1 MGLRHGERWAA
12 QGVGLGQAHEPLGL
26 LQERCR
32 PVRHQAWYAKFLF
45 MCSVSGQALPPP
57 SPAFGNSG
65 ANKNKYFI
73 HEQGT
78 ITKCDG
84 KNNVRRKLKHTLM
97 PLALRGTLA

>member
-45 MCSVSGQALPPP
+45 MLLDSVPLLFVVLRTCLVS
-57 SPAFGNSG
+57 
-65 ANKNKYFI
+65 KNFQDFLS
-73 HEQGT
+73 H
-78 ITKCDG
+78 
-84 KNNVRRKLKHTLM
+84 
-97 PLALRGTLA
+97 